1 MTIPVGTFVE
11 HFVFGPGKVREVL
24 GSIATVDFF
33 GEDIDCD
40 ISELAIKEA
49 FSPAVSPSIESK
61 SKDKIAFR
69 RGFEAV
75 NLGVVPP
82 DSSSLIQ
89 MSIGSDQVD
98 SEARTSLENAK
109 NFGLCKVVFG
119 NYGTGKSH
127 YLQLVN
133 AIAQQ
138 SGWVVSY
145 LEFDPKTVDPAKP
158 HLVYRE
164 VMAKLKFP
172 EREDGTVSSGFR
184 GLIKEIR
191 KNWQTVRDL
200 PYLKKNPW
208 FRYALETL
216 KFYPH
221 NDDPDYVSG
230 CDWLAGQPVLLT
242 GSGSIRTL
250 ARGTNINPR
259 LIPNMPKVRE
269 SSEIYVFHL
278 VVVNEICKALGYKGF
293 LIILD
298 EAEHF
303 RGYSVLRKER
313 AHNLFDL
320 LARSAHLPL
329 GEDSPVLNDHGYE
342 FPEFW
347 NYGPQF
353 SLFVGLTE
361 GNIFED
367 ESLSLRDACVFLH
380 SEEDQITLKLPT
392 RDQYEKWCFRLLS
405 DFYKHYPEKTKL
417 ISSKEARVTIAGVL
431 GDEFEMNRDNDMVI
445 RVWVKLA
452 CLVPSVVLARGV
464 ESVDEII
471 SIIQKAVRELS
482 GGFLPWE

>member
-1 MTIPVGTFVE
+1 MTIAVGSLVE
-11 HFVFGPGKVREVL
+11 HLDFGPGKVCEVL

-40 ISELAIKEA
+40 VSELIIKEA
-49 FSPAVSPSIESK
+49 FSPDVSVPIESNG
-61 SKDKIAFR
+61 KDKVAFR
-69 RGFEAV
+69 RGFEAI

-82 DSSSLIQ
+82 DSPSLIE
-89 MSIGSDQVD
+89 MSIGGKQVV
-98 SEARTSLENAK
+98 SEARNSLANSENL
-109 NFGLCKVVFG
+109 GLCKVVFG

-127 YLQLVN
+127 YLQLVK

-145 LEFDPKTVDPAKP
+145 LEFDPKAVDPAKP

-164 VMAKLKFP
+164 VMAKLEFP
-172 EREDGTVSSGFR
+172 EREDGTVSHGFR

-191 KNWQTVRDL
+191 KNWQSIRDL

-216 KFYPH
+216 QFYPH
-221 NDDPDYVSG
+221 NDDSDYVSA
-230 CDWLAGQPVLLT
+230 CDWLAGQPVLIT

-259 LIPNMPKVRE
+259 VIPNMPKVRE
-269 SSEIYVFHL
+269 TGEIYVYHL
-278 VVVNEICKALGYKGF
+278 IVINEICKALGYKGL

-298 EAEHF
+298 EAEHV

-313 AHNLFDL
+313 ANNLFEL

-329 GEDSPVLNDHGYE
+329 GEGSPVLNDHGYE
-342 FPEFW
+342 FPEYW
-347 NYGPQF
+347 NNGPHF
-353 SLFVGLTE
+353 SLYVGLTE

-367 ESLSLRDACVFLH
+367 ETLSLRDACVFLH
-380 SEEDQITLKLPT
+380 SEEDQITLKPPT
-392 RDQYEKWCFRLLS
+392 RDEYENWCLNLLTN
-405 DFYKHYPEKTKL
+405 FHKHYPEKTKL
-417 ISSKEARVTIAGVL
+417 LSSEEARMTIAGVL
-431 GDEFEMNRDNDMVI
+431 GDEFEENQDNDMVI
-445 RVWVKLA
+445 RIWVKLA
-452 CLVPSVVLARGV
+452 CLVPSVIFARRA
-464 ESVDEII
+464 ESVDDII
-471 SIIQKAVRELS
+471 SIIQKAVGELS